1 MNLKQLEAFQ
11 LVMQLGSTTAAAEQL
26 GLSQSAISRLLM
38 QLESSLGLPLF
49 VRTKGR
55 LVSTPEA
62 TALLRDAQGLM
73 EAAQGLHRH
82 AEQLRRGGLSR
93 QLLKIAVPSTL
104 ATQVLPSW
112 SRTFLHSH
120 PQAVLEVLALTYQ
133 DAEQALLSREADLA
147 LVRLPMARDTLQ
159 VHGQLDTLTV
169 CVMPQDHPLATQ
181 ALITPQDLIDMP
193 LVLLGRQGRLRHE
206 LDMAFRLARVP
217 PKVTAEVHSV
227 EVACRFVEHG
237 MGVTLVNNMLAQ
249 CCRGP
254 NLVAKPFRPELRT
267 PLGIVSLKQPQ
278 PSPLALACAL
288 QLHAT
293 LLSAATA
300 AQDWT
305 LMT

>member
-112 SRTFLHSH
+112 SRTFLHRH

-169 CVMPQDHPLATQ
+169 CVMPQDHALATQ
-181 ALITPQDLIDMP
+181 TLITPQDLIDMP

-267 PLGIVSLKQPQ
+267 PLGIASLKLPQ

>member
-11 LVMQLGSTTAAAEQL
+11 LVMQLGSTTAAADQL

-73 EAAQGLHRH
+73 DAAQGLHRH

-120 PQAVLEVLALTYQ
+120 PQAVLEILALTYQ

-147 LVRLPMARDTLQ
+147 LVRLPVARENLL
-159 VHGQLDTLTV
+159 VHGQLDTQTV
-169 CVMPQDHPLATQ
+169 CVMPQDHTLATQ

-249 CCRGP
+249 CCRRP
-254 NLVAKPFRPELRT
+254 KLVAKAFRPELRT
-267 PLGIVSLKQPQ
+267 PLGIASLKQPQ
-278 PSPLALACAL
+278 PSPLALECAL
-288 QLHAT
+288 QLHST
-293 LLSAATA
+293 LLTATTA
-300 AQDWT
+300 AQAWT